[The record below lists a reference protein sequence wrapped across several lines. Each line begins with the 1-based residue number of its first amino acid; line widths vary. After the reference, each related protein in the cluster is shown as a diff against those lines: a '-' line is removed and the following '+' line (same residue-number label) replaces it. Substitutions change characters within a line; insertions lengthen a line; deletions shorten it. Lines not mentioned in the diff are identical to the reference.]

1 MSVLYLFRWD
11 GCGVSETVTLGQRI
25 VGVEIRFFM
34 ERSSVDVIL
43 GDDGIMTLES
53 IGQDETETAGDG

>member
-1 MSVLYLFRWD
+1 M
-11 GCGVSETVTLGQRI
+11 TLGQRI

-43 GDDGIMTLES
+43 VDDGIMTLES